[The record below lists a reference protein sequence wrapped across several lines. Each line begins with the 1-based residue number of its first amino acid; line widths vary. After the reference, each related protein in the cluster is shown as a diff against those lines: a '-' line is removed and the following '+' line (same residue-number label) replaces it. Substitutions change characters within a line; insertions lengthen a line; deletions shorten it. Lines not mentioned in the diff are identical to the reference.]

1 MAALDAYQL
10 DPCRRELGQRIHKTL
25 SAMLPEGG
33 ALALGGRDI
42 GLLLEKPPEARLGDF
57 ALPCFRFAKDLKK
70 KPPEIAQ
77 ALATALSTG
86 ESPWI
91 SRVEV
96 VGAFLNIYID
106 QRRLAATVL
115 PELLSGQWFQRLREE
130 RIKPAEKVMIEY
142 SQPNTLKDFHV
153 GHSRNLC
160 LGISLVH
167 LFRFCGYDVTAANYY
182 GDDGTHISTVLWY
195 IDEKKPTPPASERYS
210 EWFGQLYV
218 QAKQAVAAAE
228 GAEKQRIE
236 ARISAIHRQV
246 EQQEGEIFDLWK
258 RTRAWSLQEFKEI
271 YQWFEAPFDVD
282 FFESECSLEAQSI
295 VDEYLESGIFVLDD
309 GAVGV
314 DLKPYKLGFCI
325 LRKRD
330 GNTLYATKD
339 LVLARRKFKQYQ
351 VDRAVYVVADEQNH
365 HFKQVFKVL
374 ELMGFKQASQCFH
387 LSYGMVTL
395 PEGKMSSRDGS
406 AVPFTTLRDTMLA
419 ELDKVLAKYKGEWS
433 DAELKETASKLCA
446 GAIKYGMISTDPK
459 SEIVF
464 DLKDWLSF
472 EGNSGPYLMY
482 SYARTRSILRKAA
495 EQGFA
500 PGLGGVGL
508 LDQASEHELLRFL
521 YDFNEVVANAT
532 EQYKPSLLATHLFY
546 TCKAFNRFYADVPV
560 LKADNAA
567 LRDARLALIEAFART
582 LKQGLALLGMTPPER
597 M

>member
-10 DPCRRELGQRIHKTL
+10 DPCRRELGQRIHTTL

-33 ALALGGRDI
+33 ALALSGRDV

-77 ALATALSTG
+77 ALATALSAG
-86 ESPWI
+86 DSPWI

-96 VGAFLNIYID
+96 VGAFLNIFID

-115 PELLSGQWFQRLREE
+115 PELLDGQWFQRLRKE
-130 RIKPAEKVMIEY
+130 RLTPAAKVMIEY

-195 IDEKKPTPPASERYS
+195 IDETKPTPPASGRYS

-246 EQQEGEIFDLWK
+246 EQQDGEIFDLWK
-258 RTRAWSLQEFKEI
+258 TTRAWSLQEFKAI
-271 YQWFEAPFDVD
+271 YEWFEAPFDVD
-282 FFESECSLEAQSI
+282 FFESQCSIEAQSI
-295 VDEYLESGIFVLDD
+295 VDEYLKKGIFVLDD

-339 LVLARRKFKQYQ
+339 LVLARRKFQQYQ

-433 DAELKETASKLCA
+433 DAELKDTAGKLCA

-464 DLKDWLSF
+464 DLQDWLSF

-482 SYARTRSILRKAA
+482 SYARTRSILRKAE

-500 PGLGGVGL
+500 PGLGGVAL